1 MQKEVKGFSNYLITD
16 DGKVINKVTGRV
28 LKPFITHNGYEKVL
42 LSQNGVEKKFRVH
55 RLVAE
60 AFIEKTEGYDQ
71 VNHKDENKRNNHV
84 SNLEWSTPKL
94 NSNYGTRSQKLMMAL
109 GTRIE
114 SVDAD
119 GNTEKFN
126 SYHEAERKGKGSL
139 TSIRRAVINGTVY
152 HGKRWKLS

>member
-1 MQKEVKGFSNYLITD
+1 MQKEIKGFSNYLITD
-16 DGKVINKVTGRV
+16 DGKVISKVTGKV
-28 LKPFITHNGYEKVL
+28 LKTFITHNGYEKVS
-42 LSQNGVEKKFRVH
+42 LSQNGVEKKFRIH

-60 AFIEKTEGYDQ
+60 AFIEKPEGYDQ

-84 SNLEWSTPKL
+84 SNLEWITPKL
-94 NSNYGTRSQKLMMAL
+94 NSNYGTRSQRLMMAF
-109 GTRIE
+109 GTRVE

-126 SYHEAERKGKGSL
+126 SYQEAGRKGKGSPM
-139 TSIRRAVINGTVY
+139 SIRRAVINGTVY